1 MNQLIWG
8 WSHVSM
14 QFFTFRN
21 LGVGCIWKKLYC
33 YSMIGSG
40 GYNSLLCYMYNEAM
54 THPEAAV
61 GLSLV
66 KQLSHTLTSF
76 SIPNFGIRE
85 LLDEHLLQ
93 NICPHARQWCYNYT
107 HINKYSPS
115 TTYGIDMLNAFPEQ
129 SIIYSL
135 FISVQC
141 HATSYHGNMK
151 CKLLLVS
158 LQRGDILCISSQLVD
173 ADATSSVNQDFY

>member
-1 MNQLIWG
+1 MLIT
-8 WSHVSM
+8 SRSSKI
-14 QFFTFRN
+14 
-21 LGVGCIWKKLYC
+21 LAPILYKYPIC
-33 YSMIGSG
+33 
-40 GYNSLLCYMYNEAM
+40 GYTKSCVMYNKAM
-54 THPEAAV
+54 THLEAAV

-93 NICPHARQWCYNYT
+93 NICPQARQWCYNYT
-107 HINKYSPS
+107 HINKYSLS
-115 TTYGIDMLNAFPEQ
+115 ITYAINMINAFPEQ

-141 HATSYHGNMK
+141 HVTSYHGNMK
-151 CKLLLVS
+151 CELLLVS
-158 LQRGDILCISSQLVD
+158 LQRGDILCISSQFVD